1 MKSMKV
7 AMYSTR
13 KYDKKSFEG
22 EQEHITAAGIDIT
35 YLEPHLNAVTAKLA
49 EDHQAVCLFV
59 NDDACEDTL
68 RILHSQGIKYI
79 AMRCAGYNNV
89 DLKVAKE
96 LGISVVNVPAYS
108 PEAVAEFAVGM
119 LLTIVRKYHKAYNRV
134 REGNFLLDGL
144 MGFNLEGKTIGIIGT
159 GKIGL
164 CTGRILAHG
173 FRAKVV
179 GYDPYPNPTAAAENG
194 IQYVSLEELF
204 KTSDVI
210 SLHCPLTPET
220 RYIVNEEAL
229 KTTKPGA
236 KLHFPHIRWLL
247 MALFPDSG
255 LIIVNTSRGAL
266 IDTSDLIQGLKSG
279 HVGAVGM
286 DVYERESKYFFR
298 DSSNKI
304 IQDDQ
309 LSRLVSFHN
318 VFISGH
324 QAFLTR
330 EALSAIA
337 RVTVENLKLL
347 EEGSPCSNSVTAN

>member
-1 MKSMKV
+1 MKV
-7 AMYSTR
+7 AVYNTKR
-13 KYDKKSFEG
+13 YDKRSFEA
-22 EQEHITAAGIDIT
+22 EKEHIAAAGLEFT
-35 YLEPHLNAVTAKLA
+35 FLEPQLNAVTAKLSA
-49 EDHQAVCLFV
+49 GHEAVCLFV
-59 NDDACEDTL
+59 NDDACAETL
-68 RILHSQGIKYI
+68 RVLHSQGVKYI
-79 AMRCAGYNNV
+79 AMRCAGFNNV
-89 DLKVAKE
+89 DLKEAKA
-96 LGISVVNVPAYS
+96 LGISVVTVPAYS

-173 FRAKVV
+173 FRANVI
-179 GYDPYPNPTAAAENG
+179 GYDLYPNEKAAAENG
-194 IQYVSLEELF
+194 IKYVPLEELF
-204 KTSDVI
+204 RTSDVI

-220 RYIVNEEAL
+220 KYIVNEEVL
-229 KTTKPGA
+229 KITKPG
-236 KLHFPHIRWLL
+236 LV
-247 MALFPDSG
+247 
-255 LIIVNTSRGAL
+255 IVNTSRGAL
-266 IDTSDLIQGLKSG
+266 INTADLIQGLKAG
-279 HVGAVGM
+279 HISAVGM
-286 DVYERESKYFFR
+286 DVYERESHYFFR

-337 RVTVENLKLL
+337 RTTVENLKAIGNG
-347 EEGSPCSNSVTAN
+347 EQCANLVSA

>member
-1 MKSMKV
+1 
-7 AMYSTR
+7 
-13 KYDKKSFEG
+13 
-22 EQEHITAAGIDIT
+22 
-35 YLEPHLNAVTAKLA
+35 
-49 EDHQAVCLFV
+49 
-59 NDDACEDTL
+59 
-68 RILHSQGIKYI
+68 
-79 AMRCAGYNNV
+79 MRCAGYNNV

-96 LGISVVNVPAYS
+96 LGITVTTVPAYS

-119 LLTIVRKYHKAYNRV
+119 LLTIVRKYHKAFNRV

-173 FRAKVV
+173 FRANVI
-179 GYDPYPNPTAAAENG
+179 GYDVYPNEKAAKENG
-194 IQYVSLEELF
+194 ITYVPLDELF
-204 KTSDVI
+204 RTSDII
-210 SLHCPLTPET
+210 SLHCPLTTET
-220 RYIVNEEAL
+220 KYIVNEEVL
-229 KTTKPGA
+229 KTTKPG
-236 KLHFPHIRWLL
+236 IV
-247 MALFPDSG
+247 
-255 LIIVNTSRGAL
+255 IVNTSRGAL
-266 IDTSDLIQGLKSG
+266 INTADLIQGLKSG
-279 HVGAVGM
+279 HIGAVGM
-286 DVYERESKYFFR
+286 DVYERESHYFFR

-337 RVTVENLKLL
+337 RTTVENLRMVENGEK
-347 EEGSPCSNSVTAN
+347 CANTVSA